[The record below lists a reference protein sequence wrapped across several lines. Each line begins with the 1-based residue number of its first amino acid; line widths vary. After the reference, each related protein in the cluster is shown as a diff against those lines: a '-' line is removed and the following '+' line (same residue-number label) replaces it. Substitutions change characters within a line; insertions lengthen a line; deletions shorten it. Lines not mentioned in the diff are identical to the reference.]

1 MKIST
6 ETMKVLE
13 NFARINPS
21 ILLTPGKT
29 ITTINNLGSVLATAD
44 IEEYLEYDIPI
55 YDLKSFLS
63 SMSLFKD
70 PEINVDSDLYL
81 TINETEEG
89 YNSSC
94 NFHFGHKEFIKAP
107 PITEVILDNR
117 LLTFKLVAEKLAS
130 VTKAAGVFK
139 LDTVTIF
146 SEDGNI
152 MFGITDPDKPDQNT
166 YNVQVGTWDGAE
178 FKLFMKIDN
187 LVLLAGDYDVTIEM
201 GDQFLGEFSN
211 TSGNVKYW
219 VSLDDK
225 STYEGN

>member
-1 MKIST
+1 MKLST

-21 ILLTPGKT
+21 ILLKPGKN
-29 ITTINNLGSVLATAD
+29 ITTINNLGSVLATATID
-44 IEEYLEYDIPI
+44 EYMEYDIPI

-70 PEINVDSDLYL
+70 PEIEVESDLFL
-81 TINETEEG
+81 TIRETEEG

-94 NFHFGHKEFIKAP
+94 NFHFGHKEFIKEP
-107 PITEVILDNR
+107 PISEVVLDNR
-117 LLTFKLVAEKLAS
+117 ALQFHLDAEKLAS
-130 VTKAAGVFK
+130 VQKAAGVFK

-146 SEDGNI
+146 SEDGAI

-166 YNVQVGTWDGAE
+166 YSVQVGEWDGAE

-187 LVLLAGDYDVTIEM
+187 LVLLAGDYNVTVEM
-201 GDQFLGEFSN
+201 GEQFLGEFAN
-211 TSGNVKYW
+211 VDGNVTYW

-225 STYEGN
+225 SEYAG